1 MSITDRT
8 ECSIVLN
15 RELFKNNIR
24 FKRIIDSN
32 LSVDACAKE
41 IGISK
46 PTLSRIENGNMP
58 DLITFFK
65 ILKWLGCDAKI
76 YINY

>member
-1 MSITDRT
+1 MVTNVIYDRESLKRDLKT
-8 ECSIVLN
+8 KRVIDLGVSMEVCS
-15 RELFKNNIR
+15 KQ
-24 FKRIIDSN
+24 
-32 LSVDACAKE
+32 
-41 IGISK
+41 IGVSK

-65 ILKWLGCDAKI
+65 IIRWLGSDAKK